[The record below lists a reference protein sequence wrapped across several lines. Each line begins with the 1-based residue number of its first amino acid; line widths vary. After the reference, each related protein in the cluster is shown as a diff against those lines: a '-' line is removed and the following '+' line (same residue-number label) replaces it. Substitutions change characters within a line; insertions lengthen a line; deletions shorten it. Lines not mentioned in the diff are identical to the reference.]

1 MALSELQVSIMRE
14 VGTNVGLIEGLPVRS
29 GVDNETVEQ
38 AIEGLVERKYVTVVG
53 PQNQNSYLGKDV
65 CELRLLPFGVGYLRT
80 LR

>member
-14 VGTNVGLIEGLPVRS
+14 LGTKGGVIEGLPVRP
-29 GVDNETVEQ
+29 GVDNEAVEQ

-53 PQNQNSYLGKDV
+53 PPNQNSYLGKDV
-65 CELRLLPFGVGYLRT
+65 GELRLLPFGVGYLRT